1 MEEQTTWKGHTFTLM
16 VFTGIVVLASIFFVL
31 GMLVGRAQ
39 AQKLAGNVPATESV
53 KADAKLDAKPDPKE
67 DKPNFTFY
75 DSVKKE
81 PPAVLEPAPKIERPS
96 APDPPPATKAAPPV
110 EKPAP
115 ITSKPENVLNYQ
127 VGALRKSADAERLL
141 SALKAKGFRA
151 FILSPSASDSDPY
164 YRVQV
169 GPFTDPIEAQE
180 AKRKLES
187 AKYQPILKK

>member
-16 VFTGIVVLASIFFVL
+16 VFTGIVVLSSIFFVL

-39 AQKLAGNVPATESV
+39 AQKLASNVPATESV
-53 KADAKLDAKPDPKE
+53 KADAKLDAKPELKE

-96 APDPPPATKAAPPV
+96 TPDPPAATKAVPAV

-115 ITSKPENVLNYQ
+115 ITSKPENVVNYQ
-127 VGALRKSADAERLL
+127 VGALRKSADAERL
-141 SALKAKGFRA
+141 
-151 FILSPSASDSDPY
+151 
-164 YRVQV
+164 
-169 GPFTDPIEAQE
+169 
-180 AKRKLES
+180 
-187 AKYQPILKK
+187 